1 RRRHAIREEGLHP
14 LLQGRAG
21 LRGRAHRGDHRADLR
36 LRRGAHAGPPAEHH
50 HRPRAADVR
59 LGGVH
64 RGGRLAAAGGL
75 PARRD
80 PAEDV
85 PAEAA
90 EAPLLRLLGGGDP
103 RARADRLP
111 RGAAGDEQCGATFPD
126 PGDQLRL
133 GDHQRARRLCA
144 DDRDDRAEDD
154 QAPARLRD
162 RPRPERGDL
171 MLAAAIVFFILL
183 ALGMPVAFTIAIA
196 GLAFFMV
203 NPNLPM
209 SIMAQNVVSPS
220 QSYTLLA
227 IPLFIFAGNLMNA
240 TGITKRLIDLSNV
253 LTGHMYGSLGQVS
266 AVLSTMMGGISGSA
280 NADAAM
286 ESRILGPAMVKRGYS
301 RGYAAAVNGVTAL
314 ITATIPPSMG
324 LIIYGSVGQV
334 SIGRLFAAG
343 FVPGVLMMIALMITV
358 RITAKRREYLP
369 ETTQRATLKEVG
381 NAAVSGAWALGFPI
395 LLIAGIRFGI
405 FTPSESGAFAC
416 GYAVFVGAVVYR
428 ELTWTRFLETLKS
441 TARDIGIIMILVA
454 MSGAIGYGIV
464 YDQVPQSMSEFLV
477 GVTDNQFLM
486 ILIAIAML
494 MVCGMFIETTVIAL
508 LMTPILVPVVTQ
520 LGIDPVHF
528 GLIMMTATTL
538 GIMTPPVGIALYTT
552 SQILETTPERTAR
565 AALPFFGATVVV
577 LLVIAAFPDLVL
589 WVPNLVFGT

>member
-1 RRRHAIREEGLHP
+1 
-14 LLQGRAG
+14 
-21 LRGRAHRGDHRADLR
+21 HRADLR

-85 PAEAA
+85 PAQAA
-90 EAPLLRLLGGGDP
+90 EAPLLRLLGGGGP

-171 MLAAAIVFFILL
+171 MLA
-183 ALGMPVAFTIAIA
+183 A

-286 ESRILGPAMVKRGYS
+286 QSRILGPSMVERGYS
-301 RGYAAAVNGVTAL
+301 RGYAAAVNGVTGL

-324 LIIYGSVGQV
+324 LIIYGSVGEV

-343 FVPGVLMMIALMITV
+343 I
-358 RITAKRREYLP
+358 
-369 ETTQRATLKEVG
+369 
-381 NAAVSGAWALGFPI
+381 
-395 LLIAGIRFGI
+395 
-405 FTPSESGAFAC
+405 
-416 GYAVFVGAVVYR
+416 
-428 ELTWTRFLETLKS
+428 
-441 TARDIGIIMILVA
+441 
-454 MSGAIGYGIV
+454 
-464 YDQVPQSMSEFLV
+464 
-477 GVTDNQFLM
+477 
-486 ILIAIAML
+486 
-494 MVCGMFIETTVIAL
+494 
-508 LMTPILVPVVTQ
+508 
-520 LGIDPVHF
+520 
-528 GLIMMTATTL
+528 
-538 GIMTPPVGIALYTT
+538 
-552 SQILETTPERTAR
+552 
-565 AALPFFGATVVV
+565 
-577 LLVIAAFPDLVL
+577 
-589 WVPNLVFGT
+589 